1 MAQPELAANAL
12 MDDLMIECHR
22 FYYQLGPFSTL
33 SEFEKARIERDIR
46 VKIDDLSKLSKGF
59 GHAAMMCLLAAI
71 GNEEAMSIEQSKTLE
86 YLDGQAVHVNY
97 AGRLNMIGH
106 PRKAI
111 KVLEKYLELNVPSV
125 KAINLLSILYRAI
138 GLFSEDV
145 KLMKTY
151 SKLKESQIDA
161 HLPKAIEFEQYLT
174 QHGITQ
180 DESEHYFTLINN
192 YFFSQRIEEYKVS
205 RSIME
210 DDENET
216 WISTEYHIQDD
227 LNSDQIHSMN
237 MGLLKLLADSD
248 ISDKAFDHFVTS
260 IY

>member
-46 VKIDDLSKLSKGF
+46 VKIDDLGKLSKGY
-59 GHAAMMCLLAAI
+59 GHAAMVYLQAAL
-71 GNEEAMSIEQSKTLE
+71 GDEKEMSKEQSKVLE
-86 YLDGQAVHVNY
+86 YLDEQAAYTNY
-97 AGRLNMIGH
+97 AGRLNMLGY
-106 PRKAI
+106 PKKATHT
-111 KVLEKYLELNVPSV
+111 LERYLELRAPST
-125 KAINLLSILYRAI
+125 KIILTLSFLYRSI

-151 SKLKESQIDA
+151 SKLTDPKIND
-161 HLPKAIEFEQYLT
+161 HLPEAIAFQQYLNE
-174 QHGITQ
+174 HDITQ
-180 DESEHYFTLINN
+180 DESEFYFTIVNN
-192 YFFSQRIEEYKVS
+192 YFFSQRVKEYTFS

-227 LNSDQIHSMN
+227 LSSDQIHSMN
-237 MGLLKLLADSD
+237 MGLLKLLAKSD